1 MPQYQTIPVLHP
13 QILHLTSHLLIEV
26 SALGDFGTEVDSSG
40 EISGGEFEGAALGE
54 SVSEVCSSV
63 EM

>member
-1 MPQYQTIPVLHP
+1 MAGGEL
-13 QILHLTSHLLIEV
+13 EV
-26 SALGDFGTEVDSSG
+26 SALGEFGTEVDSSG
-40 EISGGEFEGAALGE
+40 DISGGEFEGAALGE